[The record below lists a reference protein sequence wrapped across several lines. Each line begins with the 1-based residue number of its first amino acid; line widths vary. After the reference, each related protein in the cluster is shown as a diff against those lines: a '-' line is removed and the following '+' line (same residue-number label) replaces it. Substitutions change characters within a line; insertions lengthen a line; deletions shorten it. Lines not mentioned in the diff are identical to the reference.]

1 MKKRALLTALTAVAA
16 GAWLATTAV
25 YAQDAWP
32 SKPVRLVIPWGA
44 GGATDVVGRMLAE
57 ELRADLGQSFVVE
70 NQTGASG
77 MIGAARV
84 SKAPADGYTLLFT
97 TNVQVINP
105 AIRKSMAYDAVK
117 DFTPIAL
124 VGYAA
129 NVLVVKSDAPWRTY
143 QEYAAAAKADPGGMS
158 FATPGFGTSTHF
170 AGEQF
175 GQLTGTRFTNI
186 PYNSTTAM
194 AQSVMAGD
202 VKSTW
207 LTGQGAAPYVK
218 NGQLRVLG
226 VASEKRSFFLPDS
239 PTFAELGMNNLVSET
254 WWGLFAP
261 PGLPAPIATKL
272 ASTISAALAKP
283 AIQEKMRAAGLDRA
297 QAVTGNDF
305 RALMVKDI
313 ELYKNVVKANNIQLL
328 D

>member
-1 MKKRALLTALTAVAA
+1 MKKRAFLTALAA
-16 GAWLATTAV
+16 GALLATSV
-25 YAQDAWP
+25 HAQDAWP

-105 AIRKSMAYDAVK
+105 AIRKNMAYDAVR

-129 NVLVVKSDAPWRTY
+129 NVLVVKSDAPWKTY
-143 QEYAAAAKADPGGMS
+143 REYAAAAKTDPGGMS
-158 FATPGFGTSTHF
+158 YATPGFGTSTHF

-175 GQLTGTRFTNI
+175 GQLTGTRYTNI

-239 PTFAELGMNNLVSET
+239 PTFGELGMNLVSET
-254 WWGLFAP
+254 WWGVFAP
-261 PGLPAPIATKL
+261 PGLPAPIASKL
-272 ASTISAALAKP
+272 ASTISSALAKP

-297 QAVTGNDF
+297 QAVVGNDF